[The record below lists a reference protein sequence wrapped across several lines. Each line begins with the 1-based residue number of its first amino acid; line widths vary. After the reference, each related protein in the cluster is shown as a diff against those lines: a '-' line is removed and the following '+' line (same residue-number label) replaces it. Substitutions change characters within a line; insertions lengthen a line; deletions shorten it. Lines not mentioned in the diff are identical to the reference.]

1 MGRFLTLLFVFVLG
15 GIIGT
20 AGGGLIAGVGGSYL
34 GACAVIDTAV
44 EGGTI
49 TQEQA
54 NGLIRSIAKDID
66 VHSGDKERITN
77 ALKRAQ
83 QPPSPCATA
92 IDAL

>member
-1 MGRFLTLLFVFVLG
+1 MGRFLAYLFVFVLG

-20 AGGGLIAGVGGSYL
+20 VGGGLIGGVSGSYL
-34 GACAVIDTAV
+34 GACKVIDTAV

-54 NGLIRSIAKDID
+54 NGLIKSIANDID
-66 VHSGDKERITN
+66 VHAGDKERITS
-77 ALKRAQ
+77 AMKRAN